1 MRFLQGHYAY
11 INGSTYNASKYALR
25 GFTEAMRHDLAGT
38 PIRVTHLSPGLV
50 SGTEFSN
57 VRLGDD
63 SKASAVY
70 ENIAALHPDDVAD
83 NVLYAV
89 RPCALLS
96 GVSVLC

>member
-1 MRFLQGHYAY
+1 
-11 INGSTYNASKYALR
+11 
-25 GFTEAMRHDLAGT
+25 
-38 PIRVTHLSPGLV
+38 VTHLSPGLV

-89 RPCALLS
+89 S
-96 GVSVLC
+96 KIHI

>member
-1 MRFLQGHYAY
+1 
-11 INGSTYNASKYALR
+11 
-25 GFTEAMRHDLAGT
+25 
-38 PIRVTHLSPGLV
+38 VTHLSPGLV

-89 RPCALLS
+89 SMAMGKNLLCAVYTPLR
-96 GVSVLC
+96 VLCLDL

>member
-1 MRFLQGHYAY
+1 
-11 INGSTYNASKYALR
+11 
-25 GFTEAMRHDLAGT
+25 
-38 PIRVTHLSPGLV
+38 VTHLSPGLV

-89 RPCALLS
+89 CVVCNNMYCVRYY
-96 GVSVLC
+96 